1 MHKHLI
7 AVLIGATFLLGLLL
21 GGWVGRSGGVREMQ
35 REACM
40 NGLADY
46 DADENGDS
54 QFIWAVPFGE
64 MK

>member
-1 MHKHLI
+1 MRKTI
-7 AVLIGATFLLGLLL
+7 IGVVAILVAIL
-21 GGWVGRSGGVREMQ
+21 VGFNWGVSAGTRQMQ